1 MTNFQEMAKE
11 IKNLTPIPAV
21 TMSLLKV
28 VDDPNKTMDDVTNII
43 QYDPAITADVL
54 RSANS
59 AYFGLK
65 YPAETISDA
74 AKMLGT
80 DRLVEL
86 VLLKVASKII
96 QGPLGGYDM
105 HEGALWQHSVSSA
118 IIAKQLALQLGL
130 PHSCSIFTAALL
142 KDIGKTVMDK
152 YVKNAY
158 KKIYN
163 LVINENFSF
172 MEAEKKV
179 IGVDHA
185 ELGGMMAH
193 IWKFSPKMVM
203 IITNHHLS
211 REDTVKDKDTI
222 VVYIADCICM
232 MMGMGVGA
240 DGMAYRFHQQAIE
253 QIGISADDIV
263 TIIANVIPQMKEVAK
278 LLKMF

>member
-54 RSANS
+54 RIANS

-74 AKMLGT
+74 ANMLGT
-80 DRLVEL
+80 DRLVEF

-193 IWKFSPKMVM
+193 LWKFSPKMVM

>member
-185 ELGGMMAH
+185 ELGGMMAQ

-203 IITNHHLS
+203 IINNHHLS
-211 REDTVKDKDTI
+211 REDMVKDKDTI

>member
-1 MTNFQEMAKE
+1 MAQE

-28 VDDPNKTMDDVTNII
+28 VEDPNKTMDDVTNII

-96 QGPLGGYDM
+96 QGPLDGYGM
-105 HEGALWQHSVSSA
+105 HEGALWKHSVSSA
-118 IIAKQLALQLGL
+118 IIAKQVAVQLGL
-130 PHSCSIFTAALL
+130 SHSCTIFTAALL

-152 YVKNAY
+152 YVQNAY
-158 KKIYN
+158 KKIYK

-172 MEAEKKV
+172 MEAETKV
-179 IGVDHA
+179 IGVNHA
-185 ELGGMMAH
+185 ELGGMMAQ
-193 IWKFSPKMVM
+193 IWKFSPKMVR
-203 IITNHHLS
+203 IINNHHLP
-211 REDTVKDKDTI
+211 REDMVKDKDTI
-222 VVYIADCICM
+222 VVYLADCICM
-232 MMGMGVGA
+232 MMGMGIGA
-240 DGMAYRFHQQAIE
+240 DGLAYRFHHQAIE
-253 QIGISADDIV
+253 KIGISADDIL
-263 TIIANVIPQMKEVAK
+263 TIIVNFTPQMKEVEK
-278 LLKMF
+278 LLKMV

>member
-28 VDDPNKTMDDVTNII
+28 VEDPNKTMDDVTNII

-59 AYFGLK
+59 AYFGSK
-65 YPAETISDA
+65 YPAENISDA
-74 AKMLGT
+74 AKRLGT

-96 QGPLGGYDM
+96 RGPLGGYDM

-118 IIAKQLALQLGL
+118 IIAKQLAVQLEL
-130 PHSCSIFTAALL
+130 SHSCSIFTAALL
-142 KDIGKTVMDK
+142 KDIGKTVMDT
-152 YVKNAY
+152 YVENAS
-158 KKIYN
+158 KEINN

-185 ELGGMMAH
+185 ELGGMMAQ
-193 IWKFSPKMVM
+193 IWNFSPKMVT
-203 IITNHHLS
+203 IIKNHHLS
-211 REDTVKDKDTI
+211 REDMVKDKDTI

-232 MMGMGVGA
+232 MIGMGVGA
-240 DGMAYRFHQQAIE
+240 DGMAYRFHHQAIE
-253 QIGISADDIV
+253 KIGISADEIL
-263 TIIANVIPQMKEVAK
+263 TIIANFIPQMKEVAK
-278 LLKMF
+278 LLKMV